1 MAEAGDARP
10 LRQAAGTVTTRRRIC
25 REFESV
31 KRPPRS
37 IERTRR
43 SFGIEVE
50 GSSAQAQ

>member
-1 MAEAGDARP
+1 MSEAAHARP
-10 LRQAAGTVTTRRRIC
+10 RRQTARTLTTRLRSC
-25 REFESV
+25 REFDSV
-31 KRPPRS
+31 NRPPRS